1 VLVITSD
8 TLPPFIEIQELLGQF
23 TVTHPMPMRRN
34 LISSIMDRN
43 KNVLQEAHQAIVD
56 TALTAQNAD
65 GTPANLAYGIR
76 LSTCVME
83 DQGSPVLILTYT
95 GTAAIMRN
103 ISED

>member
-1 VLVITSD
+1 MLVITSD
-8 TLPPFIEIQELLGQF
+8 TLPPFLEIQEVLGQF

-43 KNVLQEAHQAIVD
+43 KNILQEAHDAIIN
-56 TALTAQNAD
+56 TARTAKGAD
-65 GTPANLAYGIR
+65 GTPANLAYGLR

-95 GTAAIMRN
+95 GTSAIMRN
-103 ISED
+103 TSEE

>member
-1 VLVITSD
+1 MLVITSD